1 MGFTMTPISFNIEKD
16 YKSSE
21 YVESTYLKYLA
32 EQIYLKFDELF
43 DGIATRDECTFTF
56 PNLKN
61 SFVLS
66 YNINNITDS
75 FLTIKLDFNTYNN
88 WCCQMQLYMTNQK
101 YDENIS
107 TTQLDAL
114 DTLYTIPSINFDIT
128 NTNSN
133 FIQEDIGYRKMV
145 SEFTFYFNMMRN
157 SNTSLFNVNRTNSLI
172 NGSSAYVHLLG
183 IYKDYIMYIDNDY
196 DERTPS
202 YIKLHGNDDSYK
214 EIISIMCAHKGCND
228 DHIIYLPTYMTEGSE
243 YYSARESE
251 QVDGIIDLPLNI
263 ANIGDVL
270 TINGK
275 DYVMINRNFALEI

>member
-43 DGIATRDECTFTF
+43 DGMATRDECTFTF

-75 FLTIKLDFNTYNN
+75 FLTIKLDFNTYSN
-88 WCCQMQLYMTNQK
+88 WYCQMQLYITNQK

-107 TTQLDAL
+107 TTQLNAL
-114 DTLYTIPSINFDIT
+114 DTLYTIPSINFNIT
-128 NTNSN
+128 TTNSY
-133 FIQEDIGYRKMV
+133 FIQEDIQYRKMV

-172 NGSSAYVHLLG
+172 NGSGAYVHLLG
-183 IYKDYIMYIDNDY
+183 IYKDYIMYIDNNY

-214 EIISIMCAHKGCND
+214 QIISIMCAHNGCID
-228 DHIIYLPTYMTEGSE
+228 DHIIYLPTYMTEGSQ
-243 YYSARESE
+243 YYSPRESE
-251 QVDGIIDLPLNI
+251 QVDGIIDLPFKA
-263 ANIGDVL
+263 ANIGDIL
-270 TINGK
+270 TINGE